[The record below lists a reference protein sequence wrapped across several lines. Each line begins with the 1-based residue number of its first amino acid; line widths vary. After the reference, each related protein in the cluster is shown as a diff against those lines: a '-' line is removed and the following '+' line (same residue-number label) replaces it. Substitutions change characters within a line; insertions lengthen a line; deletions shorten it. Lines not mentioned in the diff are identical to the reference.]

1 VLTAHNILLLV
12 LQFLLEHDVIRGG
25 PVFRFDF
32 GNIFEPLVAFVDL
45 HGVVDAHVEGENCPP
60 DLHGDGLLHAEWQWF
75 VHAH

>member
-1 VLTAHNILLLV
+1 
-12 LQFLLEHDVIRGG
+12 
-25 PVFRFDF
+25 VFRFDF